1 MRAAWRSGRG
11 TMLLVFAGLEALAV
25 ASSYANSAR
34 IHAIFNP
41 KWTLV
46 VQVPQLAVY
55 AFLVWRAWHGG
66 RIAWGLLALLTAG
79 TLIESLAILVSS
91 PRSLYSMW
99 LAAVLVAQFIVLM
112 SPVVRRGPGFR
123 NQRVPRELYRP

>member
-11 TMLLVFAGLEALAV
+11 IMLLVFAGLEALAV
-25 ASSYANSAR
+25 VSGYAYEAR

-46 VQVPQLAVY
+46 VQVPSLAVY
-55 AFLVWRAWHGG
+55 GFLIWRTWRGG

-79 TLIESLAILVSS
+79 IMTDSLVGLVAS

-112 SPVVRRGPGFR
+112 SPAGRRR
-123 NQRVPRELYRP
+123 PRQTVADERPQG

>member
-1 MRAAWRSGRG
+1 
-11 TMLLVFAGLEALAV
+11 MLLVFAGLEALAV
-25 ASSYANSAR
+25 VSSYAYSAR

-46 VQVPQLAVY
+46 VQAPQLAVY
-55 AFLVWRAWHGG
+55 VFLIWRAWHGG

-79 TLIESLAILVSS
+79 IMTESLGILVSS

-99 LAAVLVAQFIVLM
+99 LAAVLVAQFIVLL
-112 SPVVRRGPGFR
+112 SPAVRRR
-123 NQRVPRELYRP
+123 PRQPSGN